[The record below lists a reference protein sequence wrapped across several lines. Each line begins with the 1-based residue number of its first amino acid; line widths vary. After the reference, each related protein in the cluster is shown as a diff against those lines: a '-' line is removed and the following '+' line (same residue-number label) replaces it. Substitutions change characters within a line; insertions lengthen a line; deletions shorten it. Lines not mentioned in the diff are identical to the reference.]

1 MINFL
6 VRLTNINIFE
16 RPAFSRI
23 NSGMLYVESTSKSTI
38 VFSFC
43 LAIAGSALTF
53 GLTPESKNE
62 MFGVVTKAESLTV
75 GQGLMIELVLTMILL
90 LTVLGSVSKDHG
102 RGYFGYAN
110 SLAIGE
116 SVVVAHLI
124 GVSNYEIFRWNLT
137 LKKPEN
143 LSPLQDN
150 GINITRLRNFSNSRT
165 ETIVYIKLRNFNTII
180 F

>member
-1 MINFL
+1 
-6 VRLTNINIFE
+6 
-16 RPAFSRI
+16 
-23 NSGMLYVESTSKSTI
+23 MLCVESTSKFTNM
-38 VFSFC
+38 FYFC

-62 MFGVVTKAESLTV
+62 MYGVVTKAESLTV
-75 GQGLMIELVLTMILL
+75 GQGLMVEFLLTMILL

-102 RGYFGYAN
+102 RRYFGYAN

-124 GVSNYEIFRWNLT
+124 GVSNDEIIHWDLI

-143 LSPLQDN
+143 LNPVIDN
-150 GINITRLRNFSNSRT
+150 GINITRLES
-165 ETIVYIKLRNFNTII
+165 FNNGRIGR
-180 F
+180 

>member
-1 MINFL
+1 MVKFL
-6 VRLTNINIFE
+6 MGLTNINIFG
-16 RPAFSRI
+16 RRAFSRI
-23 NSGMLYVESTSKSTI
+23 KSRMLCVEYASKSTI
-38 VFSFC
+38 IFSFC

-62 MFGVVTKAESLTV
+62 MYGVVTKAESLTV
-75 GQGLMIELVLTMILL
+75 GQGLMVELVLTMILL

-124 GVSNYEIFRWNLT
+124 GVSSYEIIRWNPIS
-137 LKKPEN
+137 KKPEN
-143 LSPLQDN
+143 LIL
-150 GINITRLRNFSNSRT
+150 
-165 ETIVYIKLRNFNTII
+165 Y
-180 F
+180 

>member
-1 MINFL
+1 MG
-6 VRLTNINIFE
+6 LTNINIFG
-16 RPAFSRI
+16 RRAFSRI
-23 NSGMLYVESTSKSTI
+23 KSGMLCVEYASKSTI
-38 VFSFC
+38 IFSFC

-62 MFGVVTKAESLTV
+62 MYGVVTKAESLTV
-75 GQGLMIELVLTMILL
+75 GQGLMVELVLTMILL

-124 GVSNYEIFRWNLT
+124 GVSSYEIIRWNPIS
-137 LKKPEN
+137 KKPEN
-143 LSPLQDN
+143 LIL
-150 GINITRLRNFSNSRT
+150 
-165 ETIVYIKLRNFNTII
+165 Y
-180 F
+180 